1 MFLVLLPVE
10 SIFYLALPES
20 ELSAMTHL
28 LTVQDKPGHARV
40 HTPEGKYRQLGW
52 FAPGLY

>member
-40 HTPEGKYRQLGW
+40 HAPEGKYRQLGW
-52 FAPGLY
+52 FAPGLC